1 MSGGPSDAR
10 DAATMRVIE
19 ELKRIYKTKIM
30 PLESLYRYDLFFSP
44 LMTDAEFDSKPQV
57 MLVGQ
62 YSVGKTSFIKYIL
75 GRDFPG
81 QRIGPEPTT
90 DRFVAVMDG
99 IDERIIPGNAL
110 AVSHDM
116 PYRGLER
123 FGVAFLNRFEGSQL
137 PCQVLRNITLID
149 TPGVLSGEKQRL
161 NRGYNFTEVT
171 AWFANRADLI
181 IMLFDA
187 HKLDISDEFRNVIES
202 LKGND
207 DKIRCILNKADQV
220 DRQKLVRVYGALMW
234 SLGKVVKT
242 PEVLRVY
249 IGSFWDQPLVFE
261 DNAQLFEMEE
271 RDLMRD
277 LKDLPRNSA
286 VRKINE
292 LVKRVRICKV
302 HAYIISHL
310 KEQMPMMMGHA
321 KKQKTLVDT
330 LPAVFRTVMK
340 KFNLAPGDFPDIHDF
355 QEKLQEMDFR
365 KFHTLKQKLI
375 DDIDSVLGNDI
386 PRLMEALPRSLDTI
400 STALANAQLDSQGPL
415 IYEAPPGSAPNGV
428 YSDDGESNPW
438 GDNDEDHKEQEWALQ
453 EYISMY
459 KPEFDKIQ
467 KGGFVSGGGAKSLL
481 TATGI
486 PTGKLRK
493 IWELSDIDK
502 DGNLDLEEFVI
513 AMFLTDAC
521 KQGQELPSKLDE
533 DMIPS
538 GKISR

>member
-1 MSGGPSDAR
+1 M
-10 DAATMRVIE
+10 
-19 ELKRIYKTKIM
+19 
-30 PLESLYRYDLFFSP
+30 
-44 LMTDAEFDSKPQV
+44 Q
-57 MLVGQ
+57 
-62 YSVGKTSFIKYIL
+62 
-75 GRDFPG
+75 
-81 QRIGPEPTT
+81 
-90 DRFVAVMDG
+90 
-99 IDERIIPGNAL
+99 
-110 AVSHDM
+110 
-116 PYRGLER
+116 
-123 FGVAFLNRFEGSQL
+123 
-137 PCQVLRNITLID
+137 
-149 TPGVLSGEKQRL
+149 
-161 NRGYNFTEVT
+161 
-171 AWFANRADLI
+171 
-181 IMLFDA
+181 
-187 HKLDISDEFRNVIES
+187 
-202 LKGND
+202 
-207 DKIRCILNKADQV
+207 
-220 DRQKLVRVYGALMW
+220 
-234 SLGKVVKT
+234 
-242 PEVLRVY
+242 VLRVY

-428 YSDDGESNPW
+428 YSGTCSCTYMCMHIYVIFVFIYLCVDICIIYVHV
-438 GDNDEDHKEQEWALQ
+438 HK
-453 EYISMY
+453 YICLY
-459 KPEFDKIQ
+459 I
-467 KGGFVSGGGAKSLL
+467 
-481 TATGI
+481 
-486 PTGKLRK
+486 
-493 IWELSDIDK
+493 
-502 DGNLDLEEFVI
+502 
-513 AMFLTDAC
+513 
-521 KQGQELPSKLDE
+521 
-533 DMIPS
+533 
-538 GKISR
+538 